1 MGILATWSDKGGT
14 GKTTVITSVASCLG
28 SKPLRLYD
36 FDPQGDAIR
45 WASRNGLWCRQ
56 LGQGEA
62 RGFLKEFAN
71 AEAPVVADLP
81 PGSAG
86 LPIAALAELCIIP
99 TRPGDADL
107 VALGRAL
114 KLLKEAKAAG
124 NPDLKIAV
132 VLSQARVG
140 TVRTETVEDAL
151 KRMSEAEGFRYLGRL
166 SHRVQIEAAAA
177 SGQDLMHCGD
187 GAVAHEFR
195 GILEHISNLLNYV
208 NTEA

>member
-14 GKTTVITSVASCLG
+14 GKTTLSTSLASCLG
-28 SKPLRLYD
+28 SQPLRLYD
-36 FDPQGDAIR
+36 FDPQGDASR
-45 WASRNGLWCRQ
+45 WAGRNGLRCEQ
-56 LGQGEA
+56 LGPGET
-62 RGFLKEFAN
+62 RGFLKNFAN
-71 AEAPVVADLP
+71 QESSVVADLP
-81 PGSAG
+81 PGAAG
-86 LPIAALAELCIIP
+86 LPIAALAELCVIP

-124 NPDLKIAV
+124 NPDMQIAV

-151 KRMSEAEGFRYLGRL
+151 KCMSERDGFTYLGRL
-166 SHRVQIEAAAA
+166 SHRVQIETASA
-177 SGQDLMHCGD
+177 SGQDLLHCGD

-195 GILEHISNLLNYV
+195 SILERISNLLSYGI
-208 NTEA
+208 TED